1 MKTLLIFAIVGILSI
16 SSLIAVVGSA
26 FADKVPLK
34 SGSSPFEVG
43 EKLSYE
49 GRFSKIVRG
58 ITVADLSFE
67 IDSDEAGTNNIKMEA
82 RSKGTVL
89 RLFRFSFLQR
99 YQSDFT
105 EGLRISRTVKF
116 DQQKERVRESQA
128 TFDHQFGK
136 VVYTETDPRDPL
148 KAPRTIASDFAGEV
162 HDLLTG
168 IYLLRTLPLAVGS
181 TFEVSIS
188 DSGLVY
194 TVPVTVTKRELQ
206 NTSIG
211 RVMCFKVE
219 PQVFGDDRLIEQKGE
234 MIIWITDDARRIP
247 VRSLIKA
254 DIGQIDVR
262 LKSFVAGNGIATT
275 LAK

>member
-1 MKTLLIFAIVGILSI
+1 MKMRLIVAIVGILSI
-16 SSLIAVVGSA
+16 SSLIAVVGSVS
-26 FADKVPLK
+26 ADKLNSK
-34 SGSSPFEVG
+34 TRTTPFEIG

-49 GRFSKIVRG
+49 GKFSKIVRG

-67 IDSDEAGTNNIKMEA
+67 VDSDEAGMNQIRMEA

-99 YQSDFT
+99 YQSEFS
-105 EGLRISRTVKF
+105 EGLRVSRTVKF

-128 TFDHQFGK
+128 TFDYQSGK
-136 VVYTETDPRDPL
+136 VVYTETDPKDPL

-181 TFEVSIS
+181 TFEISIS

-194 TVPVTVTKRELQ
+194 TVPVTVTKREMQ

-211 RVMCFKVE
+211 RVMCFRVE
-219 PQVFGDDRLIEQKGE
+219 PQVFGEDRLIEQKGE

-247 VRSLIKA
+247 VRSSIKA

-262 LKSFVAGNGIATT
+262 LKSFVAGNRSSTT
-275 LAK
+275 LAN